1 MEKLI
6 PLIEVNITGQLGNQL
21 FQYACARQMQE
32 IYGGE
37 IILNIHEL
45 SNTMKNF
52 NLALCD
58 FTLNK
63 NVTIEKEKKL
73 SKVSAE
79 KLYVKIMRKYLPNLF
94 FSLNAQRGVYIWG
107 YSRIYKELPPLKR
120 KVDNIV
126 LNGFWQ
132 SEKYFGSITEV
143 LRDEFTPKYARI
155 EENKDLYELIE
166 NTNSVCV
173 TIRRGDFL
181 TPEHVNTFYVCNSE
195 YFNAAMQR
203 MKEIVK
209 DCVFFAF
216 SDDIEWVKHNITFPG
231 KVYFERGNDPV
242 WEKLRLMYSCK
253 HFVLSNSS
261 FSWWAQYLSRNSEKV
276 VIAPDRWYNSG
287 KNQKAAVY
295 SDEWEIVNA
304 K

>member
-79 KLYVKIMRKYLPNLF
+79 KLYVKKIGRA
-94 FSLNAQRGVYIWG
+94 SCR
-107 YSRIYKELPPLKR
+107 
-120 KVDNIV
+120 
-126 LNGFWQ
+126 
-132 SEKYFGSITEV
+132 
-143 LRDEFTPKYARI
+143 
-155 EENKDLYELIE
+155 
-166 NTNSVCV
+166 
-173 TIRRGDFL
+173 
-181 TPEHVNTFYVCNSE
+181 
-195 YFNAAMQR
+195 
-203 MKEIVK
+203 
-209 DCVFFAF
+209 
-216 SDDIEWVKHNITFPG
+216 
-231 KVYFERGNDPV
+231 ERV
-242 WEKLRLMYSCK
+242 
-253 HFVLSNSS
+253 
-261 FSWWAQYLSRNSEKV
+261 
-276 VIAPDRWYNSG
+276 
-287 KNQKAAVY
+287 
-295 SDEWEIVNA
+295 
-304 K
+304 

>member
-107 YSRIYKELPPLKR
+107 YSRIYKELPPLHR

-132 SEKYFGSITEV
+132 SEK
-143 LRDEFTPKYARI
+143 
-155 EENKDLYELIE
+155 
-166 NTNSVCV
+166 
-173 TIRRGDFL
+173 
-181 TPEHVNTFYVCNSE
+181 
-195 YFNAAMQR
+195 
-203 MKEIVK
+203 
-209 DCVFFAF
+209 
-216 SDDIEWVKHNITFPG
+216 
-231 KVYFERGNDPV
+231 
-242 WEKLRLMYSCK
+242 
-253 HFVLSNSS
+253 
-261 FSWWAQYLSRNSEKV
+261 
-276 VIAPDRWYNSG
+276 
-287 KNQKAAVY
+287 
-295 SDEWEIVNA
+295 
-304 K
+304 